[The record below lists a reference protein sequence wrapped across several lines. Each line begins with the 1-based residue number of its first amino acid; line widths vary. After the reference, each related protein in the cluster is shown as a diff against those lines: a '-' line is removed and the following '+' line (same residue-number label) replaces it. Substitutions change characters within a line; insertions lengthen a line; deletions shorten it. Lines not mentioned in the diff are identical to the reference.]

1 MSWKKVIVLLLLIC
15 IALAISILFSI
26 NKRHTDWVV
35 NAYTAALENA
45 KVHFSDYNTTGTDAS
60 YTKGIAAFNDAVQI
74 ILTEGER
81 LDIYKERQTLMASCS
96 ILSLHPSSI
105 DDNIPMLL
113 SALDR
118 IINDPQKRVSYG
130 ELLEFYNVCN
140 HSPKCSV
147 AEIYG
152 VGICPCLSHNIF
164 DCIIMRYTYI

>member
-1 MSWKKVIVLLLLIC
+1 MSRKKVIILLLLIC
-15 IALAISILFSI
+15 IIAIVASVLFAI

-35 NAYTAALENA
+35 DAYIAALENA
-45 KVHFSDYNTTGTDAS
+45 KLNFSDYHKSGSDSS
-60 YTKGIAAFNDAVQI
+60 YAKGVTSLNDAVQI

-81 LDIYKERQTLMASCS
+81 LDIYQERQTLMASCS

-130 ELLEFYNVCN
+130 ELLDFYNVCN
-140 HSPKCSV
+140 HT
-147 AEIYG
+147 AG
-152 VGICPCLSHNIF
+152 
-164 DCIIMRYTYI
+164 

>member
-1 MSWKKVIVLLLLIC
+1 MSRKKVIVLLLLFC

-45 KVHFSDYNTTGTDAS
+45 KVHFSDYHTTGSDSS
-60 YTKGIAAFNDAVQI
+60 YTKGVAAFNDAVQI

-81 LDIYKERQTLMASCS
+81 LDIYQERQTLLASYN
-96 ILSLHPSSI
+96 ILSSHLSSI

-118 IINDPQKRVSYG
+118 IIKDPQKRVSYG
-130 ELLEFYNVCN
+130 ELLDFYNTVN
-140 HSPKCSV
+140 HTS
-147 AEIYG
+147 
-152 VGICPCLSHNIF
+152 
-164 DCIIMRYTYI
+164 

>member
-1 MSWKKVIVLLLLIC
+1 MSRKKVILLLLLIC
-15 IALAISILFSI
+15 VIAITASALFAI

-45 KVHFSDYNTTGTDAS
+45 KVHFSDYHTARSDSS
-60 YTKGIAAFNDAVQI
+60 YTKGVAAFNDAVQI

-81 LDIYKERQTLMASCS
+81 LDIYQERQPLLASYN
-96 ILSLHPSSI
+96 ILSSHPSSI

-130 ELLEFYNVCN
+130 ELLDFYNTCN
-140 HSPKCSV
+140 HAPV
-147 AEIYG
+147 
-152 VGICPCLSHNIF
+152 
-164 DCIIMRYTYI
+164 

>member
-1 MSWKKVIVLLLLIC
+1 MSRKKVIVLLLLFC

-45 KVHFSDYNTTGTDAS
+45 KVHFSDYHTTGSDSS
-60 YTKGIAAFNDAVQI
+60 YTKGVAAFNDAVQI

-81 LDIYKERQTLMASCS
+81 LDIYQERQTLLASYN
-96 ILSLHPSSI
+96 ILSSHPSSI

-118 IINDPQKRVSYG
+118 IIKDPQKRVSYG
-130 ELLEFYNVCN
+130 ELLDFYNTVN
-140 HSPKCSV
+140 HTS
-147 AEIYG
+147 
-152 VGICPCLSHNIF
+152 
-164 DCIIMRYTYI
+164 